1 MKGENRATPVSK
13 GVLGWWI
20 MEYLIEAF
28 GNSTKLIFSF
38 EGEIYGIV
46 GRSLVFSLT
55 ATFLAAL
62 IGVPIGFLV
71 GTKRFRGKSGLL
83 TIMNTFMA
91 LPTVVIGLLAYGLL
105 SRRAPLGFLNLLFS
119 PSAVIIGEFILSL
132 PIIANLTVSAVQAV
146 DPRAILTAKTL
157 GAGRI
162 QVAWTILIEARFSL
176 LAAIIAGFG
185 RAVSEVGS
193 AMMLGGNIRFYTR
206 TMTTAI
212 ALETSKGEFGFGL
225 ALGFFLLLVV
235 FSINILFHFLQV
247 KGRPS

>member
-1 MKGENRATPVSK
+1 
-13 GVLGWWI
+13 
-20 MEYLIEAF
+20 MEYLVDAF
-28 GNSTKLIFSF
+28 GDSAQLIFSLDR
-38 EGEIYGIV
+38 EIYGIV
-46 GRSLVFSLT
+46 GRSVFFALT

-62 IGVPIGFLV
+62 FGVPFGFLV
-71 GTKRFRGKSGLL
+71 GTRRFRGRSGLL
-83 TIMNTFMA
+83 TVMNTLMA
-91 LPTVVIGLLAYGLL
+91 LPTVVIGLLAYGFF
-105 SRRAPLGFLNLLFS
+105 SRRAPLGFLDLLFS
-119 PSAVIIGEFILSL
+119 PTAVIIGEFILSL
-132 PIIANLTVSAVQAV
+132 PIVANLTVSAVQAV

-157 GAGRI
+157 GAGRAMT
-162 QVAWTILIEARFSL
+162 AWTILMEARFSL

-247 KGRPS
+247 KDRQ

>member
-1 MKGENRATPVSK
+1 
-13 GVLGWWI
+13 
-20 MEYLIEAF
+20 MEYLVDAF
-28 GNSTKLIFSF
+28 GDSIGLIFSF

-46 GRSLVFSLT
+46 GRSLFFALT
-55 ATFLAAL
+55 ATFMAAL
-62 IGVPIGFLV
+62 VGVPIGFLV
-71 GTKRFRGKSGLL
+71 GTKTFRGRSGLL
-83 TIMNTFMA
+83 TFMNTLMA
-91 LPTVVIGLLAYGLL
+91 LPTVVIGLLAYGFL
-105 SRRAPLGFLNLLFS
+105 SRRAPLGFLDLLFS
-119 PSAVIIGEFILSL
+119 PSAVIMGEFLLSL

-146 DPRAILTAKTL
+146 DPRAILTARTL
-157 GAGRI
+157 GAGGI
-162 QVAWTILIEARFSL
+162 FMTWTVLMEVRFSL

-235 FSINILFHFLQV
+235 FSINILLHLLQMR
-247 KGRPS
+247 GSR

>member
-1 MKGENRATPVSK
+1 
-13 GVLGWWI
+13 
-20 MEYLIEAF
+20 MEYLFDAF
-28 GNSTKLIFSF
+28 GDSIKLIFSF

-62 IGVPIGFLV
+62 FGVPIGFLI

-83 TIMNTFMA
+83 TVMNTLMA
-91 LPTVVIGLLAYGLL
+91 LPTVVIGLLAYGFF
-105 SRRAPLGFLNLLFS
+105 SRRAPLGFLDLLFS
-119 PSAVIIGEFILSL
+119 PSAVIMGEFILSL
-132 PIIANLTVSAVQAV
+132 PIIANLTVSALQAV
-146 DPRAILTAKTL
+146 DPRAILAAKTL
-157 GAGRI
+157 GAGRALI
-162 QVAWTILIEARFSL
+162 AWTILMEARFSL

-247 KGRPS
+247 KGRQ

>member
-1 MKGENRATPVSK
+1 
-13 GVLGWWI
+13 
-20 MEYLIEAF
+20 MEYIVEAF
-28 GNSTKLIFSF
+28 GDSIKLIFSF
-38 EGEIYGIV
+38 DGEIYGIV

-55 ATFLAAL
+55 ATFLATL
-62 IGVPIGFLV
+62 FGVPIGFIV

-83 TIMNTFMA
+83 TVMNTLMA
-91 LPTVVIGLLAYGLL
+91 LPTVVIGLLAYGFF
-105 SRRAPLGFLNLLFS
+105 SRRAPLGFLDLLFS
-119 PSAVIIGEFILSL
+119 PAAIIIGEFILSL
-132 PIIANLTVSAVQAV
+132 PIIANLTVSAVHGV

-157 GAGRI
+157 GAGKVR
-162 QVAWTILIEARFSL
+162 VAWTTLMEARFSL

-247 KGRPS
+247 KGRQ

>member
-1 MKGENRATPVSK
+1 
-13 GVLGWWI
+13 

-28 GNSTKLIFSF
+28 GDSIELIFSF
-38 EGEIYGIV
+38 DREIYGIV

-62 IGVPIGFLV
+62 FGVPIGFLV
-71 GTKRFRGKSGLL
+71 GTKRFRGRSGLL
-83 TIMNTFMA
+83 TVMNTLMA
-91 LPTVVIGLLAYGLL
+91 LPTVVVGLLAYGFF
-105 SRRAPLGFLNLLFS
+105 SRRAPLGFLDLLFS
-119 PSAVIIGEFILSL
+119 PTAVIIGEFILSL

-146 DPRAILTAKTL
+146 DSRAILTAKSL
-157 GAGRI
+157 GAGR
-162 QVAWTILIEARFSL
+162 ALMTWTILMEARFSL
-176 LAAIIAGFG
+176 LAAIITGFG

-247 KGRPS
+247 RGR

>member
-1 MKGENRATPVSK
+1 
-13 GVLGWWI
+13 
-20 MEYLIEAF
+20 MEYLVEAF
-28 GNSTKLIFSF
+28 GDSIQLIFSLDR
-38 EGEIYGIV
+38 EIYGIV

-55 ATFLAAL
+55 ATFLASL
-62 IGVPIGFLV
+62 FGVPIGFLV
-71 GTKRFRGKSGLL
+71 GTRRFRGKSGLL
-83 TIMNTFMA
+83 TVMNTLMA
-91 LPTVVIGLLAYGLL
+91 LPTVVIGLLAYGFF
-105 SRRAPLGFLNLLFS
+105 SRRAPLGFLDLLFS

-146 DPRAILTAKTL
+146 DPRAILTAKSL
-157 GAGRI
+157 GAGR
-162 QVAWTILIEARFSL
+162 AMTALTILLEARFSL

-185 RAVSEVGS
+185 RAISEVGS

-235 FSINILFHFLQV
+235 FSINILLQTLQV
-247 KGRPS
+247 RGRQS

>member
-1 MKGENRATPVSK
+1 
-13 GVLGWWI
+13 

-28 GNSTKLIFSF
+28 GDSIQLIFSLDR
-38 EGEIYGIV
+38 EIYGIV

-55 ATFLAAL
+55 ATFLASL
-62 IGVPIGFLV
+62 FGVPIGFLV
-71 GTKRFRGKSGLL
+71 GTRRFRGKSGLL
-83 TIMNTFMA
+83 TVMNTLMA
-91 LPTVVIGLLAYGLL
+91 LPTVVVGLLAYGFF
-105 SRRAPLGFLNLLFS
+105 SRRAPLGFLDLLFS

-146 DPRAILTAKTL
+146 DPRAILTAKSL
-157 GAGRI
+157 GAGR
-162 QVAWTILIEARFSL
+162 AMTALTILLEARFSL

-185 RAVSEVGS
+185 RAISEVGS

-225 ALGFFLLLVV
+225 ALGFFLLLMV
-235 FSINILFHFLQV
+235 FSINILLHTLQV
-247 KGRPS
+247 RGRKS

>member
-1 MKGENRATPVSK
+1 
-13 GVLGWWI
+13 
-20 MEYLIEAF
+20 MEYLFDAF
-28 GNSTKLIFSF
+28 GDSIKLIFSF

-62 IGVPIGFLV
+62 FGVPIGFLV

-83 TIMNTFMA
+83 TVMNTLMA
-91 LPTVVIGLLAYGLL
+91 MPTVVIGILAYGFF
-105 SRRAPLGFLNLLFS
+105 SRRAPLGFLDLLFS

-157 GAGRI
+157 GAGRALI
-162 QVAWTILIEARFSL
+162 AWTILMEARFSL

-247 KGRPS
+247 KGRQ

>member
-1 MKGENRATPVSK
+1 
-13 GVLGWWI
+13 
-20 MEYLIEAF
+20 MEYLVEAL
-28 GNSTKLIFSF
+28 GDSIKLIFSF

-55 ATFLAAL
+55 ATFLASL
-62 IGVPIGFLV
+62 FGVPIGFLV
-71 GTKRFRGKSGLL
+71 GSKRFRGKSELL
-83 TIMNTFMA
+83 TVMNTLMA
-91 LPTVVIGLLAYGLL
+91 LPTVVIGLLAYGFF
-105 SRRAPLGFLNLLFS
+105 SRRAPLGFLDLLFS
-119 PSAVIIGEFILSL
+119 PTAVIIGEFFLSL
-132 PIIANLTVSAVQAV
+132 PIIANLTVSAVQGV
-146 DPRAILTAKTL
+146 DSRAILTAKSL
-157 GAGRI
+157 GAGRTMT
-162 QVAWTILIEARFSL
+162 AWTILMEARFSL

-185 RAVSEVGS
+185 RAISEVGS

-247 KGRPS
+247 RGRQ

>member
-1 MKGENRATPVSK
+1 
-13 GVLGWWI
+13 
-20 MEYLIEAF
+20 MEYLVDAF
-28 GNSTKLIFSF
+28 GDSAQLIFSLDR
-38 EGEIYGIV
+38 EIYGIV
-46 GRSLVFSLT
+46 GRSVFFALT

-62 IGVPIGFLV
+62 FGVPFGFFV
-71 GTKRFRGKSGLL
+71 GTRRFRGRSGLL
-83 TIMNTFMA
+83 TVMNTLMA
-91 LPTVVIGLLAYGLL
+91 LPTVVIGLLAYGFL
-105 SRRAPLGFLNLLFS
+105 SRRAPLGFLDLLFS
-119 PSAVIIGEFILSL
+119 PTAVIMGEFILSL

-157 GAGRI
+157 GAGRAMT
-162 QVAWTILIEARFSL
+162 AWTILMEARFSL

-247 KGRPS
+247 KGRQ